1 VTQKRA
7 SSPSSPV
14 VEHPGDPGDGDA
26 GPVQMAR
33 LRRADRRAALLD
45 AAIAIAVDHGI
56 EAVSIE
62 TVATRAGVSRPL
74 VYKHFAN
81 AGELLAA
88 AYRREAS
95 ALDDEIV
102 AVVSQARGSG
112 LEGIIRSMVG
122 AIIDG
127 AESRGAVLTQFIR
140 AGGRDGEAR
149 QEQRARD
156 RRTVRYFTRLAAEEC
171 GIGEREAK
179 AATRVLLTGIDSLLH
194 QWRERPT
201 GEQRQFLED
210 LYVALVLGGLRQLAR
225 NQLER

>member
-1 VTQKRA
+1 MPTGPAVDA
-7 SSPSSPV
+7 
-14 VEHPGDPGDGDA
+14 DDDGA
-26 GPVQMAR
+26 VQVAR
-33 LRRADRRAALLD
+33 LRRADRRTALLD
-45 AAIAIAVDHGI
+45 AAVEIAVDYGT
-56 EAVSIE
+56 EAVSME
-62 TVATRAGVSRPL
+62 TVATRARVSRPL

-112 LEGIIRSMVG
+112 GMEATIRSLVR

-127 AESRGAVLTQFIR
+127 AESRGSVLTQFIR

-149 QEQRARD
+149 HEQRARD
-156 RRTVRYFTRLAAEEC
+156 RRTVRYFTKLAVEEFQL
-171 GIGEREAK
+171 GEREAQ
-179 AATRVLLTGIDSLLH
+179 AATRVLLSGIDSLLH

-201 GEQRQFLED
+201 REQRLFLEE
-210 LYVALVLGGLRQLAR
+210 LYVGVVLGGLRQLA
-225 NQLER
+225 QHQPAG